1 MDCNSTNLKKLV
13 KDNEVEFDADIAG
26 LGVLIAFVTTSV
38 TIIIVLVCA
47 FFTDSVPSHLL
58 NTGDAIIASGIR
70 RLRHRPPVLSST
82 PNYTKEVDI
91 RNERISSFKAFLHSA
106 NDQLLVSQ
114 VAIMI
119 GAVITSSKITIY
131 SSNLV
136 IAIGCLSL
144 TVHLGC
150 FPFYMDR
157 LRDHRVAMTLRVLA
171 MLSGVVMLLFMLIL
185 RLSKTWN
192 KRTHVYLKCAIKGY
206 ILDGGVLLYRLPSV
220 IIYFAVFYGAC
231 EIVSVSYKQQ
241 FPKIESGG
249 RPPQDQQGTSLA
261 TEILHQSRHNPDI
274 ELQQTL
280 QVPSRLIEYRDGNSS
295 LNLSTIEREV
305 LAVYEIMERNLTDDT
320 GRSANI
326 QNNFNQTTVTLFKPN
341 TEPMTFMEI
350 WKNVRAEQQ
359 NTLLNRSLQVVALNL
374 LLYGP
379 KPGLRLRYMMRW
391 YIFSWIF
398 HQCLGSFVWR
408 LCWLW
413 SGVVYGVS
421 SIILYHGDK
430 VGMKNISN
438 HWGFGQIVAIAL
450 LVLPLF
456 AAMESRADYKRRTKS
471 IAASYETSTE
481 PTYGDSPNSSLNH
494 HTPGHGSVQGAGCQA
509 DIEAIQFAG
518 ELFRKRAEAIG
529 YPFLHTSVWR
539 LSLEE
544 SPTLQKTAG
553 CQAILMFAYTT
564 AFGIYLRFFQASLVF
579 AFVFG
584 FLTICRFVG
593 LAYMANVNRS
603 RCLPGFLEKLDG
615 DVSEEFS

>member
-1 MDCNSTNLKKLV
+1 MPWPPTVSSMDCDPEKLKKLV
-13 KDNEVEFDADIAG
+13 NDKEVGFDADIAG

-38 TIIIVLVCA
+38 ATIIVLVFA
-47 FFTDSVPSHLL
+47 FLTDSVPSHLL

-70 RLRHRPPVLSST
+70 RLCHRPLGGSST
-82 PNYTKEVDI
+82 PNHAKEVDI
-91 RNERISSFKAFLHSA
+91 RNERIASYKAFLHSA
-106 NDQLLVSQ
+106 NDQLLVSL

-131 SSNLV
+131 LSNLV

-157 LRDHRVAMTLRVLA
+157 LIDHRVAMTLRVLP

-185 RLSKTWN
+185 RLSDTWDM
-192 KRTHVYLKCAIKGY
+192 KTHVYLKCAIKGY
-206 ILDGGVLLYRLPSV
+206 ILDSGILSYRLPSV

-231 EIVSVSYKQQ
+231 EIVWVSYKQQ
-241 FPKIESGG
+241 SPDTESGG

-261 TEILHQSRHNPDI
+261 TEIIHRNRHNPDI

-280 QVPSRLIEYRDGNSS
+280 QVPSRLLEYRGGNSS

-305 LAVYEIMERNLTDDT
+305 LAVYEIMERSLTDDT

-341 TEPMTFMEI
+341 TEPMRFMEI

-359 NTLLNRSLQVVALNL
+359 NTLLNRFFRVVALDF

-379 KPGLRLRYMMRW
+379 KPGPRLRYMMRW
-391 YIFSWIF
+391 HVSTWIF

-421 SIILYHGDK
+421 SIVLYHGDR
-430 VGMKNISN
+430 VGMKKISD
-438 HWGFGQIVAIAL
+438 HWGFGQIVAVTL

-471 IAASYETSTE
+471 IIASYEISTE
-481 PTYGDSPNSSLNH
+481 PTDGRSINSSLDH

-518 ELFRKRAEAIG
+518 ELFRRRAAAIG
-529 YPFLHTSVWR
+529 YPFLHTS
-539 LSLEE
+539 
-544 SPTLQKTAG
+544 
-553 CQAILMFAYTT
+553 
-564 AFGIYLRFFQASLVF
+564 ASFVF
-579 AFVFG
+579 AFIFGVFI
-584 FLTICRFVG
+584 ICRFVG
-593 LAYMANVNRS
+593 LARMAKVNRS
-603 RCLPGFLEKLDG
+603 RCLPGFLENLDG
-615 DVSEEFS
+615 DISEQFS

>member
-1 MDCNSTNLKKLV
+1 MDCDPEKLTKLV
-13 KDNEVEFDADIAG
+13 NDKEVGFDADIAG

-38 TIIIVLVCA
+38 ATIIVLVFA
-47 FFTDSVPSHLL
+47 FLTDSVPSHLL

-70 RLRHRPPVLSST
+70 RLCHRPLGGSST
-82 PNYTKEVDI
+82 PNHAKEVDI
-91 RNERISSFKAFLHSA
+91 RNERIASYKAFLHSA
-106 NDQLLVSQ
+106 NDQLLVSL

-157 LRDHRVAMTLRVLA
+157 LIDHRVAMTLRVLP

-185 RLSKTWN
+185 RLSDTWDME
-192 KRTHVYLKCAIKGY
+192 THVYLKCAIKGY
-206 ILDGGVLLYRLPSV
+206 ILDSGILSYRLPSV

-231 EIVSVSYKQQ
+231 EIVWVSYKQQ
-241 FPKIESGG
+241 SPDTESGG

-261 TEILHQSRHNPDI
+261 TEIIHRNRHNPDI

-280 QVPSRLIEYRDGNSS
+280 QVPSRLLEYRGGNSS

-305 LAVYEIMERNLTDDT
+305 LAVYEIMERSLTDDT

-341 TEPMTFMEI
+341 TEPMRFMEI

-359 NTLLNRSLQVVALNL
+359 NTLLNRFFRVVALDF

-379 KPGLRLRYMMRW
+379 KPGPRLRYMMRW
-391 YIFSWIF
+391 HVSTWIF

-421 SIILYHGDK
+421 SIVLYHGDR
-430 VGMKNISN
+430 VGMKKISD
-438 HWGFGQIVAIAL
+438 HWGFGQIVAVTL

-456 AAMESRADYKRRTKS
+456 AAMESRAGKYFK
-471 IAASYETSTE
+471 AAI
-481 PTYGDSPNSSLNH
+481 NSSI
-494 HTPGHGSVQGAGCQA
+494 C
-509 DIEAIQFAG
+509 
-518 ELFRKRAEAIG
+518 
-529 YPFLHTSVWR
+529 
-539 LSLEE
+539 
-544 SPTLQKTAG
+544 
-553 CQAILMFAYTT
+553 
-564 AFGIYLRFFQASLVF
+564 
-579 AFVFG
+579 
-584 FLTICRFVG
+584 LT
-593 LAYMANVNRS
+593 
-603 RCLPGFLEKLDG
+603 
-615 DVSEEFS
+615 